1 MKIVFRLLILLF
13 LLFAIPEIS
22 LAQREYAP
30 TCIKGVLVDSVTSE
44 PLPYAAIFLK
54 GSDQGTMTDEDGKF
68 EIRTNV
74 NFINVSIS
82 LMGYNHKEVFVN
94 KGVENNIV
102 IKLSP
107 TGVSLS
113 ELVVKPKKEKYSK
126 KNNPAVQFVE
136 RVMAKKN
143 QYNPRNHPY
152 YIFDKYYKM
161 TCGLTGFSDEKEN
174 WILKKFKFLY
184 EFMDTSEISGKRILP
199 MSVKERV
206 STEHYRLNPNSHKEY
221 IKGVK
226 RAGID
231 EVFDEES
238 IQRFLED
245 VFREIDI
252 FGNDVTFMQNRFV
265 SPLSHIGTNFYK
277 YYLNDTIDID
287 GVRCVDLSFS
297 PFNAQSFGFN
307 GRIYV
312 VADDTTMFVK
322 KVKMNV
328 PKDINLNYVQKIF
341 IEQDYEKAPDGSRL
355 KVRDDMTVEFKI
367 MPGTQELY
375 ARRQAIYSNHN
386 FDRPDNIDIF
396 KKEGTKIT
404 AADANFMP
412 EEFWKDNRKTP
423 IKASENSVKQILARL
438 RQVPLF
444 YWGEKV
450 VVTLV
455 SGYIPTSKDSKFDF
469 GPMNTAIS
477 GNTLEGLRLKVGG
490 MTTANLC
497 DHVFARGYAAY
508 GFKDEKWKYYGMLEY
523 SFNKKKYHNVEF
535 PIHSIKLQHKYDLDH
550 LGQHYMYT
558 NDDNVFLA
566 WKRLPDKAVTYKRS
580 TDLEYKL
587 ETQSGFSVSTSF
599 HYDIQEASKFMPFVD
614 GKGNAYDNY
623 KEASF
628 NVTLRYAPGETFYQ
642 TKSYRIP
649 INLDAPV
656 FTISHTFAPKGFL
669 GSMYCINKTEIG
681 IQKRFWL
688 SAFGYT
694 DIILKGGK
702 IWSNVSYPDLML
714 PNANLSYT
722 IQPESFVLMN
732 PMEFMN
738 DRYLS
743 WDVTYWANGAIFNH
757 LPLIKYLKLREA
769 FSFRGLYGKLTDS
782 NNPQNNPDL
791 FKFPDLNNCS
801 PMDKTPYMEVG
812 VGIDNILTCLRLD
825 YVWRLTYMNRP
836 GIDRR
841 GLRVQLHFTF

>member
-1 MKIVFRLLILLF
+1 
-13 LLFAIPEIS
+13 
-22 LAQREYAP
+22 
-30 TCIKGVLVDSVTSE
+30 
-44 PLPYAAIFLK
+44 
-54 GSDQGTMTDEDGKF
+54 
-68 EIRTNV
+68 
-74 NFINVSIS
+74 
-82 LMGYNHKEVFVN
+82 
-94 KGVENNIV
+94 
-102 IKLSP
+102 
-107 TGVSLS
+107 
-113 ELVVKPKKEKYSK
+113 
-126 KNNPAVQFVE
+126 
-136 RVMAKKN
+136 
-143 QYNPRNHPY
+143 
-152 YIFDKYYKM
+152 
-161 TCGLTGFSDEKEN
+161 
-174 WILKKFKFLY
+174 
-184 EFMDTSEISGKRILP
+184 
-199 MSVKERV
+199 
-206 STEHYRLNPNSHKEY
+206 
-221 IKGVK
+221 
-226 RAGID
+226 
-231 EVFDEES
+231 
-238 IQRFLED
+238 
-245 VFREIDI
+245 
-252 FGNDVTFMQNRFV
+252 
-265 SPLSHIGTNFYK
+265 
-277 YYLNDTIDID
+277 
-287 GVRCVDLSFS
+287 
-297 PFNAQSFGFN
+297 
-307 GRIYV
+307 
-312 VADDTTMFVK
+312 MFVK

-328 PKDINLNYVQKIF
+328 PKDINLNYVQKIY

-355 KVRDDMTVEFKI
+355 KTRDDMTVEFKI

-375 ARRQAIYSNHN
+375 ARRLAIYSGHN
-386 FDRPDNIDIF
+386 FDKPDNMGIF

-404 AADANFMP
+404 AADASFMP

-508 GFKDEKWKYYGMLEY
+508 GFKDEKWKYSGQLEY
-523 SFNKKKYHNVEF
+523 SFNKKKYHNMEF
-535 PIHSIKLQHKYDLDH
+535 PIHSIRMLHKYDVDH

-566 WKRLPDKAVTYKRS
+566 WKRMPDKAVTYKRTS
-580 TDLEYKL
+580 ELEYKL
-587 ETQSGFSVSTSF
+587 ETASGFSVAAGF
-599 HYDIQEASKFMPFVD
+599 RYDTQEASRYIPFVD
-614 GKGNAYDNY
+614 GYGNTFGHYN
-623 KEASF
+623 EASF

-649 INLDAPV
+649 INFDAPV
-656 FTISHTFAPKGFL
+656 FTVSHTFAPKGFL
-669 GSMYCINKTEIG
+669 GSKYCVNKTEIG

-702 IWSNVSYPDLML
+702 IWSNVSFPDLML

-722 IQPESFVLMN
+722 VQPESFVLMS

-743 WDVTYWANGAIFNH
+743 WDVTYWANGAIFNR

-769 FSFRGLYGKLTDS
+769 FSFRGLYGKLKDS
-782 NNPQNNPDL
+782 NNPENNPDL
-791 FKFPDLNNCS
+791 FKFPGMNNCA

-812 VGIDNILTCLRLD
+812 VGVDNILTCLRLD
-825 YVWRLTYMNRP
+825 YVWRLTYMDRA

-841 GLRVQLHFTF
+841 GLRIQLHFTF